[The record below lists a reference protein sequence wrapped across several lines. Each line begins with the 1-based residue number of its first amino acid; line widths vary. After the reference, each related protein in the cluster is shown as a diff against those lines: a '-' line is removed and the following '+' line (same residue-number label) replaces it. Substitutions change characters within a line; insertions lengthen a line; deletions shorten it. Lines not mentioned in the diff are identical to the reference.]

1 MSYRN
6 PKQFLDPTG
15 NPIAEG
21 LSKGFSL
28 WEAKIKEDRIKQE
41 EIQKESDA
49 EIRARANN
57 ILKMPGARNPEM
69 QKQLMAALRTE
80 TDELVSLKRTLSD
93 LSGDDRINNLIRQE
107 EIQQNVSKYGEY
119 VVTLNY
125 LENKPNLSVFSQEN
139 DPSGSGSLP
148 K

>member
-1 MSYRN
+1 M
-6 PKQFLDPTG
+6 
-15 NPIAEG
+15 
-21 LSKGFSL
+21 
-28 WEAKIKEDRIKQE
+28 E

-93 LSGDDRINNLIRQE
+93 LSGDDRINNLI
-107 EIQQNVSKYGEY
+107 
-119 VVTLNY
+119 
-125 LENKPNLSVFSQEN
+125 
-139 DPSGSGSLP
+139 
-148 K
+148 